1 MLKTGIMKLTGKY
14 LLIAGLIFLGE
25 NVKAQD
31 NWSLNEC
38 INYALEHN
46 LEQHEYLLNEQS
58 AKIEAQQS
66 RFNLLPSV
74 SASSSAGINYGRSV
88 DEYTN
93 DIVNTEYFNNS
104 NSLNSSMT
112 LFHGFVQNNQI
123 AYSKFRLEAA
133 KWQKI
138 NHEDDLAFAVLMA
151 FYDVIYYKGMI
162 EIARDQLGLSEQNLK
177 KTETYIATGL
187 KAKTDLAE
195 MQATYEKEKLN
206 LIQSENKLEEVK
218 LKLGQEMN
226 LPGGKLGN
234 IQIYAREPVVSTNL
248 SIAADSLFASFVE
261 RSPYVKIAKAELMA
275 SAKEVAIMRGQFFPS
290 IYLNASVNT
299 GYYETYRDE
308 DGNTIS
314 FRDQFDNNMSQYIG
328 ASVSIP
334 VFQKNQIRSQFRQAK
349 LAEEKAKVR
358 VNRYKQTVY
367 YELLNNSRELKALF
381 REYIQTGK
389 QVEADELAYR
399 VAQRKYDEGIID
411 VIELLSVKNRLAEA
425 KSQQLLAQLQ
435 WEIKV
440 RVVDFYKG
448 IRFWE

>member
-334 VFQKNQIRSQFRQAK
+334 IFQKNQIRSQFRQAK

-381 REYIQTGK
+381 REYIQTRK